1 MSEEQSQTH
10 CGSSHGSLADQ
21 MIDVWEVWPHYDK
34 DYDYI
39 LTDDGSDV
47 ERLVQA
53 VAESWMDS
61 SRNPG
66 EELRITVKAKEM
78 TPHDYEEATAPAP

>member
-1 MSEEQSQTH
+1 MSEEEN
-10 CGSSHGSLADQ
+10 Q
-21 MIDVWEVWPHYDK
+21 MIDVWEVWPHCDK

-47 ERLVQA
+47 ERLVHA

-61 SRNPG
+61 CPNPG
-66 EELRITVKAKEM
+66 EELQITIKAKEM
-78 TPHDYEEATAPAP
+78 IRHDYEEATAPAP